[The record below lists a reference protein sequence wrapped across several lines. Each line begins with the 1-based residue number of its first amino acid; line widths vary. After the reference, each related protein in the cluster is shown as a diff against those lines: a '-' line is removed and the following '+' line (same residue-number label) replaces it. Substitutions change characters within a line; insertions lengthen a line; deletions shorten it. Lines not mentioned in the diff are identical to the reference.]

1 MSGDKYATAPASTTA
16 CASSGVCLHTS
27 LIADADM
34 RFRVISGSWMHRT
47 RSGTVPASSTFC
59 ARSGEREKE
68 GEMERGGDG
77 DVAGGMDGGGYL
89 GIDAAL
95 MGEICY
101 VGLQSQWFG

>member
-68 GEMERGGDG
+68 KEGWRE
-77 DVAGGMDGGGYL
+77 GGMEEERKGWMEGAREEGREGGREGGRIFGY
-89 GIDAAL
+89 
-95 MGEICY
+95 
-101 VGLQSQWFG
+101 